1 MVCVDH
7 LLWDLP
13 NFPPVNVHY
22 GWLHCNTEDIV
33 YIDEG
38 VSMFSNDVIE
48 KFLSQKAD
56 KILCH
61 PYGDQQISIW
71 EQELGLDETGIIR
84 SDNDRIHH
92 SPPASYY
99 PPFKKMANLCDHY
112 IALHGVYKKDMY
124 LFWKK
129 RGHGTHR
136 NYSRYSEIKT
146 SKICPYKPYLN
157 WTITEG
163 MYRQQPRPCSAK
175 PKWQTRT
182 LHQGREGR

>member
-1 MVCVDH
+1 
-7 LLWDLP
+7 
-13 NFPPVNVHY
+13 
-22 GWLHCNTEDIV
+22 
-33 YIDEG
+33 
-38 VSMFSNDVIE
+38 MFSNDVIE